1 MIIKVK
7 TFAKIN
13 LTLEILNKREDG
25 FHNIQSIM
33 QSISLY
39 DVLKVRIF
47 QNINDENIIRLSG
60 SSNNLP
66 YDETNLVYKAIEK
79 YLEYASRI
87 KGQIIEVFIEKNIPI
102 SAGLAGGSSNVAG
115 ILLAL
120 NKLYSNI
127 LSIKDIYSIAMQ
139 LGSDINFCLLGGSC
153 LCTSRGEIVE
163 KLKDISNGYVSLVKT
178 INIGVSAGFAY
189 KKFSQLN
196 NVHLDNKTLK
206 LKNLINSSSMIDP
219 SLLYNDLELAI
230 KDEFEEFCYIK
241 RNLKGAIMSGS
252 GSTFFVLG
260 KQNPEY
266 LNKIFDSS
274 VYEIYPNLS
283 FVNSGV
289 EFFS

>member
-87 KGQIIEVFIEKNIPI
+87 KGQIIEVFIEKNLQHCI
-102 SAGLAGGSSNVAG
+102 
-115 ILLAL
+115 
-120 NKLYSNI
+120 
-127 LSIKDIYSIAMQ
+127 
-139 LGSDINFCLLGGSC
+139 GSDVVCSGIRECICCG
-153 LCTSRGEIVE
+153 
-163 KLKDISNGYVSLVKT
+163 GYVECL
-178 INIGVSAGFAY
+178 
-189 KKFSQLN
+189 
-196 NVHLDNKTLK
+196 
-206 LKNLINSSSMIDP
+206 
-219 SLLYNDLELAI
+219 
-230 KDEFEEFCYIK
+230 
-241 RNLKGAIMSGS
+241 
-252 GSTFFVLG
+252 
-260 KQNPEY
+260 
-266 LNKIFDSS
+266 
-274 VYEIYPNLS
+274 
-283 FVNSGV
+283 
-289 EFFS
+289 